1 LNSSRIYPVSL
12 VSLVLFLLTSYVYAF
27 TNWQQET
34 LPVSKAK
41 INLLRLLAIT
51 PSPEFID
58 YVQHK
63 AQFQLHTLLTEQRH
77 PRTQNLSERIQKGS
91 EYGLQMI
98 FCLSSPEISS
108 SRGQVK
114 LGNENFIKNF
124 PAELR
129 DKRLGLVINHTSF
142 LPEGKSL
149 VQALL
154 DKGHKISAIF
164 SPEHGFS
171 GIAEGGKEIQ
181 DSRHEGIKIFSL
193 YGKTRKPTPDQI
205 REIDAFVYDIQD
217 VGTRYYTY
225 ITSLKYVLEAASKAK
240 TPVYVMDR
248 PNPAGGVIIEGPLLL
263 PEYESFIG
271 AFPIPVRYGLTSG
284 ELAMMMKGEG
294 WVPEEGALH
303 VVKMEGW
310 KRSYF
315 WKDTGLPWIP
325 TSPNMPTPETA
336 IIYPGTGLLEAIN
349 LNEGR
354 GTPTPFLQFGA
365 PWLDSTSI
373 IKSLGEESAFGIEL
387 ESVNYTPL
395 SLPGKALHPLY
406 ENEICHGIRV
416 QITED
421 GNFFSLRF
429 ALALM
434 KALKEQHPDEVS
446 PNPRRLNLM
455 FGNDLLVRYLKG
467 GISYKKLLEEIER
480 EELIFRKK
488 RKKYLLY

>member
-1 LNSSRIYPVSL
+1 MSLLNRIKK
-12 VSLVLFLLTSYVYAF
+12 VLNRKTLKGILPLFSVCAGLL
-27 TNWQQET
+27 
-34 LPVSKAK
+34 
-41 INLLRLLAIT
+41 
-51 PSPEFID
+51 
-58 YVQHK
+58 
-63 AQFQLHTLLTEQRH
+63 
-77 PRTQNLSERIQKGS
+77 
-91 EYGLQMI
+91 
-98 FCLSSPEISS
+98 FCLSSSEISCS
-108 SRGQVK
+108 GRQVK
-114 LGNENFIKNF
+114 LGNENFVKNF
-124 PAELR
+124 PAKLR
-129 DKRLGLVINHTSF
+129 DKRLGLVINHTSV
-142 LPEGKSL
+142 LPGGKSL
-149 VQALL
+149 VQSLL
-154 DKGHKISAIF
+154 DKGHKIGAIF

-171 GIAEGGKEIQ
+171 GIAEGGKETR
-181 DSRHEGIKIFSL
+181 DSQLEGIKIFSL

-225 ITSLKYVLEAASKAK
+225 ITTLKYVLEAASKAK

-263 PEYESFIG
+263 PEYQSFIG

-284 ELAMMMKGEG
+284 ELAVMMKGEG
-294 WVPEEGALH
+294 WVPEEGTLH

-354 GTPTPFLQFGA
+354 GTPSPFLQFGA
-365 PWLDSTSI
+365 PWLNSTSI
-373 IKSLGEESAFGIEL
+373 IKSLSEERPSGIGI

-406 ENEICHGIRV
+406 ENETCHGIRV
-416 QITED
+416 QITQEEK
-421 GNFFSLRF
+421 FFSLRF
-429 ALALM
+429 ALALI
-434 KALKEQHPDEVS
+434 KALKEHHPDKIS
-446 PNPRRLNLM
+446 PSPRRLNLM
-455 FGNDLLVRYLKG
+455 FGNDLLVRYLQG
-467 GISYKKLLEEIER
+467 EISYKKLVGEIER
-480 EELIFRKK
+480 EESIFREK